1 MNAILR
7 KARSTVAI
15 LVGLLLLA
23 LVLMAQQS
31 TEFVIKGKDGSAK
44 VAQVEGSN
52 YVEIDGLAR
61 LTNGTISFQ
70 DNQIVLTLSSAGAS
84 TKPSATPT
92 GFSKQFLTAGIETMA
107 RIREWHSAL
116 KTAIERGVPLTTGWL
131 NNYQA
136 QSQESLTLASA
147 AISTD
152 SDNSAYPLLVNVFS
166 NMKVLTDKYVQQNQS
181 QDYISPDSLQSDPL
195 EQQIVACGH
204 SLAAMAAAKEFISGG
219 SCQ

>member
-1 MNAILR
+1 MDVILR
-7 KARSTVAI
+7 KTHTTVAL
-15 LVGLLLLA
+15 LVGLPLLA
-23 LVLMAQQS
+23 FALLAQQG
-31 TEFVIKGKDGSAK
+31 TEFVIKGKQGSAK
-44 VAQVEGSN
+44 VAQVQGSD

-61 LTNGTISFQ
+61 LTNGTVSFQ
-70 DNQIVLTLSSAGAS
+70 DNQIVLTLSGAGAS
-84 TKPSATPT
+84 MKPSSQSA

-136 QSQESLTLASA
+136 QAQESLTLASA

-152 SDNSAYPLLVNVFS
+152 SDTSAYPLLVNVFN
-166 NMKVLTDKYVQQNQS
+166 NMKVLTNEYVQQNQA
-181 QDYISPDSLQSDPL
+181 QDYIAPDSLQSDPL
-195 EQQIVACGH
+195 DQQIVTCGH
-204 SLAAMAAAKEFISGG
+204 SLAAMAAAKEFISDG

>member
-84 TKPSATPT
+84 TKPSAPPT